1 MARPLPPLNA
11 LRAFEA
17 AARHLSF
24 TRAAA
29 ELNVTPAAVGHQVK
43 ALEDLL
49 GVRLFRRL
57 TRALRLTEAGQAAL
71 PALVDGFDRLAEA
84 ADAMRAHGDSGVLT
98 ISVCPSFGA
107 MWLVPRLERFR
118 ILHPEIEI
126 RIDGTDRLVDLTRDE
141 ADVALRYGP
150 GGYEGVRVDWLFD
163 RVNTPVCNPALLQ
176 GAHPL
181 RAPQDLRHHTL
192 LHIEWKEAE
201 ASWRMWLLAAG
212 LADIDPTRGAALHH
226 GGDGGAGRPRRPRR
240 GAGQQRPGGRRAW
253 GGAAGQPVRPGTEQA
268 AELFALSA
276 DPEGRRKPA
285 EDRGVSRLDAGGD
298 ARVAAGVG
306 GKKQAAPLAAGGE
319 EDGER
324 RDLSQ
329 RSRKSAE
336 VDV

>member
-150 GGYEGVRVDWLFD
+150 GGYEGVRVDWLFN
-163 RVNTPVCNPALLQ
+163 RVNTPVCSPALLE

-181 RAPQDLRHHTL
+181 RAPQDLRHHSL
-192 LHIEWKEAE
+192 LHVEWKEAE

-212 LADIDPTRGAALHH
+212 LADIDPTRGPRFTMEAMAVQAALDGH
-226 GGDGGAGRPRRPRR
+226 G
-240 GAGQQRPGGRRAW
+240 
-253 GGAAGQPVRPGTEQA
+253 V
-268 AELFALSA
+268 ALVSNVLVA
-276 DPEGRRKPA
+276 DE
-285 EDRGVSRLDAGGD
+285 
-298 ARVAAGVG
+298 
-306 GKKQAAPLAAGGE
+306 LAAGRLVSPFDPGLSKPMSFSHYLLTPKDGASRPKITAFRDWMLE
-319 EDGER
+319 ETRELR
-324 RDLSQ
+324 PR
-329 RSRKSAE
+329 
-336 VDV
+336 

>member
-150 GGYEGVRVDWLFD
+150 GGYEGVRVDWLFN
-163 RVNTPVCNPALLQ
+163 RVNTPVCSPALLE

-181 RAPQDLRHHTL
+181 RAPDDLRHHSL
-192 LHIEWKEAE
+192 LHVEWKEAE

-212 LADIDPTRGAALHH
+212 LADIDPTRGPRFTMEAMAVQAALDGH
-226 GGDGGAGRPRRPRR
+226 G
-240 GAGQQRPGGRRAW
+240 
-253 GGAAGQPVRPGTEQA
+253 V
-268 AELFALSA
+268 ALVSNVLVA
-276 DPEGRRKPA
+276 DE
-285 EDRGVSRLDAGGD
+285 
-298 ARVAAGVG
+298 
-306 GKKQAAPLAAGGE
+306 LAAGRLVSPFDPGLSKPMSFSHYLLTPKDGDSRPKITAFRDWMLE
-319 EDGER
+319 ETRELR
-324 RDLSQ
+324 P
-329 RSRKSAE
+329 E
-336 VDV
+336 

>member
-150 GGYEGVRVDWLFD
+150 GGYEGVRVDWLFN
-163 RVNTPVCNPALLQ
+163 RVNTPVCSPALLE

-181 RAPQDLRHHTL
+181 RAPQDLRHHSL
-192 LHIEWKEAE
+192 LHVEWKEAE

-212 LADIDPTRGAALHH
+212 LADIDPTRGPRFTMEAMAVQAALDGH
-226 GGDGGAGRPRRPRR
+226 G
-240 GAGQQRPGGRRAW
+240 
-253 GGAAGQPVRPGTEQA
+253 V
-268 AELFALSA
+268 ALVSNVLVA
-276 DPEGRRKPA
+276 DE
-285 EDRGVSRLDAGGD
+285 
-298 ARVAAGVG
+298 
-306 GKKQAAPLAAGGE
+306 LAAGRLVSPFDPGLSKPMSFSHYLLTPKDGASRPKIAAFRDWMLE
-319 EDGER
+319 ETRELRPG
-324 RDLSQ
+324 
-329 RSRKSAE
+329 
-336 VDV
+336 